1 MSSQEVDVAE
11 NKMRWNLEE
20 ASYIQSIMFGKTP
33 LNHPMHLSSPTDSA
47 DDSLPINAS
56 FEIPELIVE
65 LVLPE
70 NTSSKVEKTHLS
82 LSCSEL
88 CFECDKKGFLTATKL
103 NLKSLTLEN
112 TSVPAESPQC
122 FLAMSNTTL
131 KPERSESS

>member
-65 LVLPE
+65 LFLPE
-70 NTSSKVEKTHLS
+70 NTSSRVEKL
-82 LSCSEL
+82 E
-88 CFECDKKGFLTATKL
+88 FLRALFRMLQDIGKYEH
-103 NLKSLTLEN
+103 SGRI
-112 TSVPAESPQC
+112 TSA
-122 FLAMSNTTL
+122 L
-131 KPERSESS
+131 PEHVEHDVEA